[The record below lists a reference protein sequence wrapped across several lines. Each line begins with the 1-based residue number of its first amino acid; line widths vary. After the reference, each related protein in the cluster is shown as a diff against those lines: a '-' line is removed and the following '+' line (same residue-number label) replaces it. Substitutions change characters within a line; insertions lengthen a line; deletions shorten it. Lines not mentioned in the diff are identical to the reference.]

1 MSPKDPAR
9 FTSLSVV
16 VLATLSSIGTAAF
29 AQADATRGKSYF
41 QTACSACHSAAPAQN
56 GVGPTLSGVVG
67 RKAGSAPGFTFTPA
81 LSASGLTWD
90 PKSLDDYL
98 TDPAK
103 KVPGTAMAASIPA
116 ANDRA
121 DLIAYLA
128 TLKAAPAAADAKPAA
143 TPKLGLVKGP
153 TQAELD
159 AASTSRRDWLYAS
172 KDYAG
177 QRYVDLDQINVKNA
191 AQLRAH
197 CIYRSSTAT
206 PAQTNPIVYQ
216 GMMYLT
222 LGRQTVAID
231 AKTCRE
237 KWTHNWQPKG
247 HEISPTNRGA
257 AIKDGK
263 LVRGTADGSLIALD
277 LGSGQLLWSREIASS
292 KSNQYLSMPPLIYQ
306 DMVIYGPA
314 GADFGQKAWVGA
326 FKLADGQ
333 PVWRFNLVPDDGEP
347 GAETW
352 KDAKSRAHG
361 GGSLWTPLA
370 LDTKKGLLYLP
381 VGNPAP
387 DFYGEVRPGDNLY
400 TNSVVVLDVATGKLK
415 WYHQAVAKDVHDS
428 DLSQISPL
436 FTATVKG
443 KRRDLV
449 TLSGKDGLLRVL
461 DRDTREVLYQL
472 PITTL
477 KNVDA
482 PPTVEGTHR
491 CPGLLGGME
500 WNGPA
505 YSPRNN
511 TLFVGAVDWC
521 GTFTKFDA
529 PPPQV
534 VAEHYYGG
542 SVVSDPREQAKGWL
556 TAIDAATGKVRWK
569 NQWNAPA
576 AAGIVST
583 RGGVLFTGDM
593 DNNFLAIDERNGKVL
608 YQFNTGGSLGGGV
621 VSYELDGNQYVGV
634 VSGVVSGFFGGTGL
648 PTVIVFGLH

>member
-1 MSPKDPAR
+1 MLSHRIWLLAAAALASAYSP
-9 FTSLSVV
+9 
-16 VLATLSSIGTAAF
+16 IGHAEGDIA
-29 AQADATRGKSYF
+29 RGKSYF
-41 QTACSACHSAAPAQN
+41 QTACSACHSVAPAQN
-56 GVGPTLSGVVG
+56 GVGPTLAGVVG
-67 RKAGSAPGFTFTPA
+67 RKAGSEPGFHFTPA
-81 LSASGLTWD
+81 LTGSNLTWD
-90 PKSLDDYL
+90 QKSLDEFL
-98 TDPAK
+98 ADPAK
-103 KVPGTAMAASIPA
+103 KVPGTAMAASVPA

-121 DLIAYLA
+121 DLIAYFA
-128 TLKAAPAAADAKPAA
+128 TLKAPVAASAKPPAAPQ
-143 TPKLGLVKGP
+143 LGLVKGP

-159 AASTSRRDWLYAS
+159 AASTNRRDWLYAN
-172 KDYAG
+172 KDYSG

-191 AQLRAH
+191 SGLRAH

-206 PAQTNPIVYQ
+206 QAQTNPIVYQ
-216 GMMYLT
+216 GVMYLT
-222 LGRQTVAID
+222 LGRATVAID
-231 AKTCRE
+231 AQTCRE
-237 KWTHNWQPKG
+237 KWTHNWQAKG
-247 HEISPTNRGA
+247 NEISTTNRGA

-263 LVRGTADGSLIALD
+263 LVRGTADGWLIALD
-277 LGSGQLLWSREIASS
+277 LGSGQLVWSREIASS
-292 KSNQYLSMPPLIYQ
+292 KSNQYLSMPPLIYK

-314 GADFGQKAWVGA
+314 GADFGQKSWVGA
-326 FKLADGQ
+326 FKLDDGQ
-333 PVWRFNLVPDDGEP
+333 PLWRFNLIPDDDEP
-347 GAETW
+347 GADSW

-381 VGNPAP
+381 VGNPSP

-400 TNSVVVLDVATGKLK
+400 TNSVVVLDVATGKLQ
-415 WYHQAVAKDVHDS
+415 WYHQALAHDVHDS

-436 FTATVKG
+436 FTTTVQG

-461 DRDTREVLYQL
+461 DRDTREVLYEL
-472 PITTL
+472 PITTR
-477 KNVDA
+477 KNFDA

-505 YSPRNN
+505 YSPRSN
-511 TLFVGAVDWC
+511 TLFAGAVDWC

-542 SVVSDPREQAKGWL
+542 SVVSDPRDQAKGWL
-556 TAIDAATGKVRWK
+556 TAIDGATGKVRWK
-569 NQWNAPA
+569 NQWDAPA

-593 DNNFLAIDERNGKVL
+593 DNNFLAIDESNGKVL

-621 VSYELDGNQYVGV
+621 ASYELDGNQYVAV

-648 PTVIVFGLH
+648 PTVIVFGLR